1 MVNEKKSLWRCTVVS
16 LLVFAIAAPC
26 STAAAA
32 ATDHAPIVLNGHLAT
47 ADFDGGVGYRA
58 AADGGGAYA
67 TTLVYPAASH
77 NTLAHTVAFI
87 AAVRG
92 RALHGTSMHGYG
104 FGHR

>member
-1 MVNEKKSLWRCTVVS
+1 MS

-47 ADFDGGVGYRA
+47 VDFDGGVGYRA
-58 AADGGGAYA
+58 DGGDAYA

-92 RALHGTSMHGYG
+92 RALHGTSMHGHG
-104 FGHR
+104 FVHR

>member
-1 MVNEKKSLWRCTVVS
+1 MVIEKNSLWRCTVVS
-16 LLVFAIAAPC
+16 LLVFAIAAPR
-26 STAAAA
+26 STAA

-47 ADFDGGVGYRA
+47 VDFDGGVGYRA
-58 AADGGGAYA
+58 DGGDAYA